1 MTRNAITPVL
11 RVAATIVAGILAI
24 ATSPLLAEAP
34 QDSDDKRTLDIKLR
48 NTVTLEA
55 RLGGCEAK
63 LALEYLQKG
72 SQAEVGIEINNDE
85 CAASY
90 GDFTIHVR
98 YRHDNGEMFTDE
110 FPETWSREDDQPV
123 KMSRLYPIGDNVDLI
138 RVRSRGLNC
147 SCGVEGET
155 EGEGSDEP

>member
-1 MTRNAITPVL
+1 MMSNAIPPAP
-11 RVAATIVAGILAI
+11 RVAATLVAAMLLI
-24 ATSPLLAEAP
+24 ATQPLLAEGS
-34 QDSDDKRTLDIKLR
+34 QDSDDKRTLDIKIK

-72 SQAEVGIEINNDE
+72 DQAEVGIEINNDE

-90 GDFTIHVR
+90 GDFTIYVR

-123 KMSRLYPIGDNVDLI
+123 KMSRLYPIGDDVDLI

-147 SCGVEGET
+147 SCGVDDET
-155 EGEGSDEP
+155 EGEGPDEP

>member
-1 MTRNAITPVL
+1 MTCNAIAPVP
-11 RVAATIVAGILAI
+11 RIAATFVVGILLV
-24 ATSPLLAEAP
+24 ATTPSLAEAP
-34 QDSDDKRTLDIKLR
+34 QDSDAKRTLNIELK

-72 SQAEVGIEINNDE
+72 DQAEVDIEINNDE
-85 CAASY
+85 CAASH
-90 GDFTIHVR
+90 GDFSIHVR

-110 FPETWSREDDQPV
+110 FPESWSREDDQPI
-123 KMSRLYPIGDNVDLI
+123 KMSRLYPIGDEVDLI

-147 SCGVEGET
+147 SCGAAGVSE
-155 EGEGSDEP
+155 DESPEEP